1 MSYDD
6 ALMERYRGFV
16 IDRHQ
21 VWEKRQADEP
31 GPWAN
36 DPIVASRKFTNCFR
50 VLDYGSQYLLRN
62 LLDSEPEDILARCTF
77 YRLTNSPYTWNDL
90 WAWLGGGRP
99 TAEDFTHRPETIYD
113 GLDRRRKTGAPVF
126 SGAYIIMP
134 TPGVKGADKVRGV
147 IDVTRAVVE
156 NAPAFFAARSQEERF
171 AVLRSTPGIG
181 RFLAMQI
188 LTDWGYAQEVNREN
202 EFVVAGPGARR
213 GAASLNPD
221 LPAEKVIEELTA
233 EWDNDPDVRLNGHPL
248 GLMNVQNTLCE
259 FSKYVRY
266 MGQGH
271 RAAYVPVHP
280 GPHEITLPAWLQ

>member
-21 VWEKRQADEP
+21 VWEKRQAGEE

-50 VLDYGSQYLLRN
+50 VLDYGSQYVVKN
-62 LLDSEPEDILARCTF
+62 LLNGEPEDVLARCTF
-77 YRLTNSPYTWNDL
+77 YRLTNSPYTWDVL
-90 WAWLGGGRP
+90 WTGLGGDYP
-99 TAEDFTHRPETIYD
+99 VAEDFTHRPEHLYTI
-113 GLDRRRKTGAPVF
+113 LDERRKTGVPVF

-134 TPGVKGADKVRGV
+134 NPGKKGADKVRGV

-156 NAPAFFAARSQEERF
+156 KAPAFFAARSQGERF
-171 AVLRSTPGIG
+171 AMLRSTPGIG

-202 EFVVAGPGARR
+202 EFVIAGPGARR

-233 EWDNDPDVRLNGHPL
+233 EWDNDPDVRLNGYPL

-259 FSKYVRY
+259 FSKYVRF

-271 RAAYVPVHP
+271 RAAYVPTHP
-280 GPHEITLPAWLQ
+280 GPQEITLPAWLQ